1 MGSKLIFTSVVLLM
15 LLLCLLLMRDSSDCS
30 VSYECIGAN
39 AVDLKKIRNRKMLS
53 ALKDKKTTLN
63 VSLQGS
69 SSFKYGG
76 EKSLSWELRKVPSG
90 PDPLHHNGGNPK
102 KPQTP

>member
-1 MGSKLIFTSVVLLM
+1 MASKFIFTSVVILM
-15 LLLCLLLMRDSSDCS
+15 LLCLLLMRDSSDCNAAF
-30 VSYECIGAN
+30 ECFGTNGARF
-39 AVDLKKIRNRKMLS
+39 KEIRNRKLLS
-53 ALKDKKTTLN
+53 ALKDKRATLKA
-63 VSLQGS
+63 SLQGS
-69 SSFKYGG
+69 SSFKYG